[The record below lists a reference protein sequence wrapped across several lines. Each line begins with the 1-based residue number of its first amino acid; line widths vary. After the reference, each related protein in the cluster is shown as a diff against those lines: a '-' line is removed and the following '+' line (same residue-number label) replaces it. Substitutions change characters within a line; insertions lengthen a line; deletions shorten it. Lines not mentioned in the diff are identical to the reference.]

1 MPTIFFLI
9 TASPDDIRQHINQSA
24 ISNPQMLQLSIACGR
39 SSFVSVHHCLHIFSY
54 EELLKATD
62 CFSETNFLGKGG
74 FGTVHK
80 GVLPDGKRVAIKQ
93 LRLNSTQGE
102 KEFKAE
108 VEIISRV
115 HHKNLVSL
123 VGYCT
128 SEEHKIL
135 VYEFVPNC
143 TLHLH
148 LHGKSFS
155 D

>member
-9 TASPDDIRQHINQSA
+9 MASPDDIRQHINQSA
-24 ISNPQMLQLSIACGR
+24 ISNPQMLQLSIAGGPI
-39 SSFVSVHHCLHIFSY
+39 SIVSVHHCLHIFSY

-74 FGTVHK
+74 YATVYK
-80 GVLPDGKRVAIKQ
+80 GVLPNGKRVAIKQ
-93 LRLNSTQGE
+93 LRIDSKQGE
-102 KEFKAE
+102 KEFMAE

-115 HHKNLVSL
+115 HHKNLVSP
-123 VGYCT
+123 VGYCS

>member
-1 MPTIFFLI
+1 MPTIFFFLI
-9 TASPDDIRQHINQSA
+9 MVSPDDEWQHILQSA
-24 ISNPQMLQLSIACGR
+24 ISGGPFSNSGSLYT
-39 SSFVSVHHCLHIFSY
+39 FSY
-54 EELLKATD
+54 EELAEATD
-62 CFSETNFLGKGG
+62 CFSKINFLGEGG
-74 FGTVHK
+74 YGSVHK
-80 GVLPDGKRVAIKQ
+80 GVLPEGKKVAMKQ
-93 LRLNSTQGE
+93 LRIDSKQGE
-102 KEFKAE
+102 KEFMAE
-108 VEIISRV
+108 IEIISRV

-123 VGYCT
+123 GGYCS